1 MNVRPETRAAL
12 ETDDKLVPPEQR
24 MAEFALNPEIEG
36 GSPSIGI
43 DAAMIAVM
51 KDIGAI
57 GKNQIS
63 GKEGSAYGFKYRGI
77 ADVYDAAHAAM
88 IKHGI
93 YMLPEVVSREREE
106 RQAKSGGAM
115 IYTFL
120 TVRYKFVARDGTF
133 RECTVCGE
141 GMDSGDKSSN
151 KALAAAHKYAITQSF
166 VTPYSEMIDG
176 DADTPET
183 TTKRMKEAPHP
194 PPSTPVTTAKPPTMQ
209 EWATNFIGKIKAAET
224 QEALAVLFNGAAKG
238 LGAIQKASPGL
249 YASIMAADEV
259 RRGALRFP
267 PDPMADFDDKL
278 PDFS

>member
-1 MNVRPETRAAL
+1 MSDQKAVLRGAMAKTEIPPL
-12 ETDDKLVPPEQR
+12 PPEDG
-24 MAEFALNPEIEG
+24 NPL
-36 GSPSIGI
+36 IGI
-43 DAAMIAVM
+43 DAAMIAIM

-63 GKEGSAYGFKYRGI
+63 GKEGSSYGFKYRGI

-88 IKHGI
+88 VKHGV

-166 VTPYSEMIDG
+166 ITPYSEMTDG
-176 DADTPET
+176 DAETPEPT
-183 TTKRMKEAPHP
+183 QPKTPISRTKEPSP
-194 PPSTPVTTAKPPTMQ
+194 PPPAAETKPKPPTMQ
-209 EWATNFIGKIKAAET
+209 EWAAGFIDKIKAVDTE
-224 QEALAVLFNGAAKG
+224 EALAVLFNSAAAG
-238 LGAIQKASPGL
+238 LLKIQKASPGL
-249 YASIMAADEV
+249 YATIIEADEK
-259 RRGALRFP
+259 RRNALRFP
-267 PDPMADFDDKL
+267 PDPMAGFDDKV
-278 PDFS
+278 PF